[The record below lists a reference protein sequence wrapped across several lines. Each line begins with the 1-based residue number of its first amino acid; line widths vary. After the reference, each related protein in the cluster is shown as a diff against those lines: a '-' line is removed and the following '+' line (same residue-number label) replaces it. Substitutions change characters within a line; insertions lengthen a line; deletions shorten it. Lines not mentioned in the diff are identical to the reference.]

1 MVSSSQSSKA
11 QPAEVPS
18 QASQSRPNHRK
29 GEIIDGRY
37 RILGLLG
44 EGNSGT
50 THRAQRIKDGVI
62 VALKEVSL
70 QGSQSWKLIELFER
84 EVAMLKQL
92 NHPAIPRYIDSFV
105 VDSNQDR
112 LYYLAQTLAEG
123 RTLTAWIESG
133 WRCTEAGAQA
143 VALQLLD
150 VLNYLQRCDPHIIHR
165 DIKPLNIIRREDGK
179 IFLVDFGA
187 VGHTYHNTF
196 MRGSTVVGTFGY
208 MAPEQF
214 RGQACTA
221 TDLYSL
227 GATLL
232 YLLTRRS
239 PADLPAQQLKV
250 DFRSKVLLSDGFA
263 DWLGQ
268 LIEPSLRHRFA
279 SANVALTTLQRL
291 QQEASQEQGLL
302 KPALKI
308 LGGLSVLGLIAL
320 FTINQYKYS
329 VLKHLGTESELQAAI
344 AAGDI
349 PVAEYLSRGGELSLG
364 GDQGQALLTFA
375 VEQNDL
381 SSIEQLLEQET
392 PLTQK
397 SRNGTTALHEAARHE
412 NIEILK
418 LMLAQQPDLNVQ
430 DRQGDTPLHLAATSQ
445 HALLLMESG
454 ASLVQ
459 TNLKG
464 QSVLQPAVEQSWHP
478 FIYAYLNQTKGIPD
492 AMPRTPSLLGIAAS
506 NKDPKTVKMLVREGA
521 RFTWADL
528 IGLEGEA
535 LTLEPYQ
542 ESQRN
547 WFLTGML
554 PLDSRDGEGKTLLHN
569 AITQRRWSLGT
580 FLIDQGA
587 SIYNID
593 SGNNDAD
600 DVLARVLR
608 KDYQRDWS
616 RNDWASPEGHFYK
629 RFLERQKELQME
641 QDSRS
646 QKQRE
651 KEAKQRER
659 EKKQR
664 EKEEK
669 QQEKERKKQQRE
681 WERQH
686 GY

>member
-1 MVSSSQSSKA
+1 MVSSSQSSQA
-11 QPAEVPS
+11 QPAEKSS
-18 QASQSRPNHRK
+18 QTSQSRPNNRK
-29 GEIIDGRY
+29 GDIIDGRY

-50 THRAQRIKDGVI
+50 THRAQRIKDGII

-84 EVAMLKQL
+84 EVAMLKRL
-92 NHPAIPRYIDSFV
+92 DHSAIPRYIDSFV

-133 WRCTEAGAQA
+133 WRCTEAEAQA

-150 VLNYLQRCDPHIIHR
+150 ILTYLQRCDPPIIHR

-279 SANVALTTLQRL
+279 SANVALTTLRTV
-291 QQEASQEQGLL
+291 QQEASQDQGLL

-308 LGGLSVLGLIAL
+308 LGGLSVLGLVAL

-329 VLKHLGTESELQAAI
+329 VLKHLGTENELQAAI

-349 PVAEYLSRGGELSLG
+349 PVAEYLNRGGELSLG
-364 GDQGQALLTFA
+364 NDQGQTLLIFA

-381 SSIEQLLEQET
+381 ASLEQLLEQGID
-392 PLTQK
+392 PTQTN
-397 SRNGTTALHEAARHE
+397 REGTTALHEAARHE
-412 NIEILK
+412 NIEILN
-418 LMLAQQPDLNVQ
+418 LMLTQQLELNLKN
-430 DRQGDTPLHLAATSQ
+430 RQGDTPLHLAASSK
-445 HALLLMESG
+445 HAQLLMASG
-454 ASLVQ
+454 ANLSLVNNQ
-459 TNLKG
+459 G
-464 QSVLQPAVEQSWHP
+464 QSTLQKAVEQSWHP
-478 FIYAYLNQTKGIPD
+478 VIYEYLNQTKGIPN
-492 AMPRTPSLLGIAAS
+492 AVPTTPSLLGIAA
-506 NKDPKTVKMLVREGA
+506 NNRDAKTLKMLVREGA
-521 RFTWADL
+521 RFTGADL
-528 IGLEGEA
+528 MKLEAEA

-542 ESQRN
+542 EPQRN
-547 WFLTGML
+547 WFVTGM
-554 PLDSRDGEGKTLLHN
+554 PRIDSRDSQGRTLLHN
-569 AITQRRWSLGT
+569 AMTQRRWELSLL
-580 FLIDQGA
+580 LIDLGA
-587 SIYNID
+587 SIYDLDSQNNSAKKVVENIL
-593 SGNNDAD
+593 GKRYRD
-600 DVLARVLR
+600 D
-608 KDYQRDWS
+608 W
-616 RNDWASPEGHFYK
+616 NWESPEGHFYK
-629 RFLERQKELQME
+629 RLLDREQALRAE
-641 QDSRS
+641 QDSR
-646 QKQRE
+646 QRKQRE
-651 KEAKQRER
+651 QALKQH
-659 EKKQR
+659 
-664 EKEEK
+664 EKEQKKRE
-669 QQEKERKKQQRE
+669 QERKKQQRE
-681 WERQH
+681 WDKQR
-686 GY
+686 GR

>member
-11 QPAEVPS
+11 KPANVSPNTG
-18 QASQSRPNHRK
+18 QSRPNNRK

-92 NHPAIPRYIDSFV
+92 DHPAIPQYIDSFV

-133 WRCTEAGAQA
+133 WRCTEVEAQE

-150 VLNYLQRCDPHIIHR
+150 VLNYLQRCDPPIIHR

-291 QQEASQEQGLL
+291 QQEASQDQGLI

-329 VLKHLGTESELQAAI
+329 VLKHLGTENELQAAI

-349 PVAEYLSRGGELSLG
+349 PVAEYLNRGGELSLG
-364 GDQGQALLTFA
+364 NDQGQALMIFA

-381 SSIEQLLEQET
+381 NSLEQLLEQGIDPTLKNRE
-392 PLTQK
+392 
-397 SRNGTTALHEAARHE
+397 GTTALHEAARHKDLSA
-412 NIEILK
+412 LK
-418 LMLAQQPDLNVQ
+418 QMLAQQPNLNIK
-430 DRQGDTPLHLAATSQ
+430 DRQGDTPLHLAATTN
-445 HALLLMESG
+445 HALLLMEGG
-454 ASLVQ
+454 A
-459 TNLKG
+459 NLAIVNSQGK
-464 QSVLQPAVEQSWHP
+464 SILQNAVEQSWHP
-478 FIYAYLNQTKGIPD
+478 VIYKYLNNTKGIPNSV
-492 AMPRTPSLLGIAAS
+492 PITPSLLGIAA
-506 NKDPKTVKMLVREGA
+506 NQRDAKTLKMLVREGA
-521 RFTWADL
+521 RFTGSDL
-528 IGLEGEA
+528 MSLEPEA

-542 ESQRN
+542 EPQRN
-547 WFLTGML
+547 WFTTAL
-554 PLDSRDGEGKTLLHN
+554 PRLDSRDTEGRTLLYS
-569 AITQRRWSLGT
+569 AITQRHWELGT

-587 SIYNID
+587 HIYQLD
-593 SGNNDAD
+593 QEGNDAED
-600 DVLARVLR
+600 LFNTAIGRR
-608 KDYQRDWS
+608 SNITWDWKT
-616 RNDWASPEGHFYK
+616 PEG
-629 RFLERQKELQME
+629 RFLERLV
-641 QDSRS
+641 
-646 QKQRE
+646 QRE
-651 KEAKQRER
+651 KEISSAYQNKQRKHEENLRKQAER
-659 EKKQR
+659 ERKKR
-664 EKEEK
+664 EKEY
-669 QQEKERKKQQRE
+669 KKQQRE
-681 WERQH
+681 WEKQR